1 MVIHI
6 MFLLLIAASVKVKK
20 KYQDPQY
27 SHSVLLAK
35 HLVLDVDLFKAMMW
49 VCVQKCACLYR
60 CVCIS
65 LCMFE
70 LMIGP
75 RLV

>member
-1 MVIHI
+1 

-27 SHSVLLAK
+27 SYSVLLAK

-65 LCMFE
+65 LFRANDRAPAS
-70 LMIGP
+70 LGLPVI
-75 RLV
+75 